1 LGISSEKPPPPL
13 SPLSALGLL
22 QGPHTDDDLDE
33 EESIPFEPFRDLCKR
48 RFLWYYESYLASIRR
63 ESQNVKDQQNFASM
77 PFEPKGNA
85 MDGCFNYTNLENRL
99 KRIKKEL
106 DGELKTWESEGLVE
120 LSKESTVAVN
130 LQHQYNQIVSIF
142 KRSDLPHDISL
153 DNDNPFL
160 WTITYFGQPMT
171 KFDGGLLRIKLHF
184 SPRFPDEQPR
194 VRLESKIFHHHVAAD
209 GTLCYTPS
217 LRKSEDIKSHV
228 EAIIA
233 RLEED
238 DPAYDPREIVN
249 PEASKLYWSSSADDK
264 KKYSRLLRR
273 SVQDSMEYVTLLC
286 LKSSAESVTNSS
298 YRSFPE

>member
-1 LGISSEKPPPPL
+1 
-13 SPLSALGLL
+13 LSALGLL